1 MNPTVPFACALALA
15 CTAPVLAQIPNG
27 SFENWYSNV
36 NYLEPSDWWSTNMVT
51 YQVAGA
57 ASCVQ
62 GAPGAV
68 GSHYVAITSLT
79 AGSIV
84 EVGRMTCGD
93 EFTGFPGF
101 PFTLRPA
108 TFNGQLQYFPQGMD
122 NGQVYMTLT
131 RWVPGTG
138 RTVVATAVN
147 NITASISG
155 WQSFATPFTYLNG
168 DTPDSARVFLLA
180 SMTTPVNGT
189 SLWVDD
195 LHVAGSVG
203 IAELGQ
209 VDGLEVLPLGDGSVV
224 VRGTDPIQQVIVYD
238 MGGRQVMQAGGG
250 TSQQTLSMGNL
261 PSGAY
266 TIVVRFMDG
275 RVGARRIVK

>member
-1 MNPTVPFACALALA
+1 MNRAIPFACALALA
-15 CTAPVLAQIPNG
+15 CTAPALAQIPNG

-36 NYLEPSDWWSTNMVT
+36 NYLEPSDWWTTNMVT
-51 YQVAGA
+51 YQLAGA

-62 GAPGAV
+62 GSPGAV
-68 GSHYVAITSLT
+68 GSHYIEITSMT

-84 EVGRMTCGD
+84 EVGRTTCGD

-101 PFTLRPA
+101 PFAQRPA
-108 TFNGQLQYFPQGMD
+108 TFNGQLQYFPQGAD
-122 NGQVYMTLT
+122 QGQVYMTLT

-147 NITASISG
+147 NIMAPISG

-180 SMTTPVNGT
+180 SMNTPVNGT

-203 IAELGQ
+203 LIELAQ
-209 VDGLEVLPLGDGSVV
+209 VPGLEVLPMGDGSLI
-224 VRGTDPIQQVIVYD
+224 VRATDPIQQVVVYD
-238 MGGRQVMQAGGG
+238 MAGRQVMRSGGG
-250 TSQQTLSMGNL
+250 TDQQMLSMAGL
-261 PSGAY
+261 SSGAY
-266 TIVVRFMDG
+266 TIVVRLVDG
-275 RVGARRIVK
+275 RAGARRIVK

>member
-1 MNPTVPFACALALA
+1 MKPSVPFACAIALA
-15 CTAPVLAQIPNG
+15 CSAPTYAQIPNG
-27 SFENWYSNV
+27 GFENWYSNV
-36 NYLEPSDWWSTNMVT
+36 NYLEPSDWWTTNMVT

-62 GAPGAV
+62 GSPGAV
-68 GSHYVAITSLT
+68 GSHYVAITSMT

-93 EFTGFPGF
+93 ESTGFPGF
-101 PFTLRPA
+101 PFGQRPA
-108 TFNGQLQYFPQGMD
+108 TFNGQLQYVPQGAD
-122 NGQVYMTLT
+122 QGQVYMTLT

-147 NITASISG
+147 NITTPING
-155 WQSFATPFTYLNG
+155 WQTFTTPFTYLNG

-180 SMTTPVNGT
+180 SMNTPVNGT

-203 IAELGQ
+203 MSELAQ
-209 VDGLEVLPLGDGSVV
+209 VPGLDVLPQGDGSVV
-224 VRGTDPIQQVIVYD
+224 VRATDPIQQVIAYD
-238 MGGRQVMQAGGG
+238 MGGRQVVQAGGG
-250 TSQQTLSMGNL
+250 STQQSLAVGNL

-266 TIVVRFMDG
+266 TIVVRLVDG
-275 RVGARRIVK
+275 RAGARRIVK